1 MKEIKNI
8 IAEYHKIDFDKK
20 KAALAT
26 VVKVRGS
33 SYRSPGAR
41 MLITNDG
48 RWIGSISGGCLEGDA
63 LRRARE
69 VMQTGEPQV
78 ITYDTTAEG
87 DSLGIGLGCNG
98 IIDVL
103 IQAIGEDDADNPI
116 KRLESLVNYDNL
128 SVIATVFRTNGTPG
142 VAEQLWIDNN
152 KNVHGDIR
160 DKALRTQ
167 MSQDLLWVQENRKP
181 EIKTYA
187 NGQLEVFFEIVEPCI
202 DLLIFGAGFDARPVV
217 DLAKVMGWDVTVTDE
232 CIAHIAPARFPLA
245 DQVKLCKREHVSEE
259 IKIKPYSAAVLMSHN
274 YEYDLQVLK
283 RLLPTPVNYIGIL
296 GPKKR
301 VDKMYESLEAE
312 GFELTAEDKH
322 RIHSPIGLDIGAE
335 TPEEIALSIIT
346 EIQAKFTNRS
356 GGFLKYRN
364 APIHHRDGKEDQV
377 FKQVF
382 INQVIE
388 KKSSI

>member
-103 IQAIGEDDADNPI
+103 IQAIGEEDADNPI
-116 KRLESLVNYDNL
+116 KRLESFVNYDNL
-128 SVIATVFRTNGTPG
+128 SVIATVFRTHGTPG
-142 VAEQLWIDNN
+142 LAEQLWIDNN
-152 KNVHGDIR
+152 KGVHGDIH

-301 VDKMYESLEAE
+301 VDKMYESLETE
-312 GFELTAEDKH
+312 DFQLTVEDKH

-382 INQVIE
+382 INQVVE
-388 KKSSI
+388 KKGSI